1 MGYMAKKT
9 EVPVCVHLDHGETLD
24 YLKKAL
30 EGTWLLGYIKNLMC
44 LPTTF

>member
-1 MGYMAKKT
+1 MVYMAKKT

-30 EGTWLLGYIKNLMC
+30 EGTWLLGYIENLMC
-44 LPTTF
+44 LPTAF